1 MPAVLHLHPVL
12 RPPGLIVEVVT
23 HNVHAT
29 IAAQELLQRYNST
42 ASEMHRLGDPGLLA
56 TAVIKVKPSN
66 HRPRTMFA
74 KRMFAKRRRNKGE
87 TVLLVGSKRTWKPS
101 NCRALVWLRTFY
113 LVSGLKGGVK

>member
-29 IAAQELLQRYNST
+29 IAAQELLERYNST
-42 ASEMHRLGDPGLLA
+42 ASEMHRLGDVGLLA

-74 KRMFAKRRRNKGE
+74 KRRRNKGE
-87 TVLLVGSKRTWKPS
+87 LVLLVGSSEQPTR
-101 NCRALVWLRTFY
+101 
-113 LVSGLKGGVK
+113 

>member
-42 ASEMHRLGDPGLLA
+42 ASEMHRLGDVGLLA

-74 KRMFAKRRRNKGE
+74 KSAGNKVKRFCSSEAASAG
-87 TVLLVGSKRTWKPS
+87 
-101 NCRALVWLRTFY
+101 
-113 LVSGLKGGVK
+113 